1 MHGKET
7 LPLGL
12 EPLQKLGV
20 DFILLSCTLGLV
32 VLDLYE
38 GESIVLADSLASV
51 KGPDAVIGGEIRF
64 VLVHQAE
71 LIGIRVF

>member
-1 MHGKET
+1 MHGKES

-20 DFILLSCTLGLV
+20 YLILLSRTLWLV

-38 GESIVLADSLASV
+38 GESIMVADSLASV
-51 KGPDAVIGGEIRF
+51 KGPDAVIRGKIRF
-64 VLVHQAE
+64 VLIH
-71 LIGIRVF
+71 